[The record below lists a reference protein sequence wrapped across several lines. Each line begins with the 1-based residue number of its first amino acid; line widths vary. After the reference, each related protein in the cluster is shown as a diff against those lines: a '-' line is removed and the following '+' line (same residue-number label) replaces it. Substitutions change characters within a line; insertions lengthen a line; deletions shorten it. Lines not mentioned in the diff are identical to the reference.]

1 MLYALRVNL
10 SVAIVAMVNLTALE
24 KNLLPTVDPL
34 LETCPR
40 NTSTP
45 TSGLMSSNPDY
56 GGEFDWDENTQG
68 TSRSGIL
75 SREILDK
82 GIAKQ

>member
-1 MLYALRVNL
+1 MLFWAFFMLYALRVNL

-40 NTSTP
+40 NTSVGF
-45 TSGLMSSNPDY
+45 SGVLSSNPDY

-68 TSRSGIL
+68 SWKS
-75 SREILDK
+75 
-82 GIAKQ
+82 